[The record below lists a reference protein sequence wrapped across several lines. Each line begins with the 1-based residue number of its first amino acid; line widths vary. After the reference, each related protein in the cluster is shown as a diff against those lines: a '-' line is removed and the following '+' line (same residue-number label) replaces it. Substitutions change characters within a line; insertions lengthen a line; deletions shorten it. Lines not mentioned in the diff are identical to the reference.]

1 MKNQHLLDVYKNN
14 YQYIAG
20 WFDIKFLE
28 ELLKLNQIH
37 EKKNIKGNLLEIGVY
52 ESKSFIPL
60 SFLLKSNEQIIGIDL
75 FSPIE
80 DLNNGICL
88 NSLNRAEMNLK
99 KIYRQNI
106 KDLNY
111 KLIKENSKNLKSNHY
126 LGYVNNNLNYRIIYI
141 DGNHS
146 YDYVQNDLE
155 QSKNIIIK
163 DGYII
168 CDDYGLSEFP
178 EVKKAVDDFLLENKN
193 FKVNSFVYNK
203 LVMTNNS

>member
-126 LGYVNNNLNYRIIYI
+126 LGYVNNNLNLVRNSRFPYSRANSVSINNSFTSFPQRRVIPQQ
-141 DGNHS
+141 GQRLQNS
-146 YDYVQNDLE
+146 SDY
-155 QSKNIIIK
+155 
-163 DGYII
+163 
-168 CDDYGLSEFP
+168 
-178 EVKKAVDDFLLENKN
+178 FLLKDETVIPNKIELLKRL
-193 FKVNSFVYNK
+193 F
-203 LVMTNNS
+203 